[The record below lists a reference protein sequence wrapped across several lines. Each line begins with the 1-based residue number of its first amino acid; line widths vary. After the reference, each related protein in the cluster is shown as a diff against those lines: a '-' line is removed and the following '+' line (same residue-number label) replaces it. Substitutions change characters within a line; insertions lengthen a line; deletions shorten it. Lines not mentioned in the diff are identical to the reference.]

1 MKTFEELKQL
11 LLDRAKEAG
20 ACHQGRADSSV
31 REFCL
36 GQTPLNQSVEYRIK
50 TAELMYKYIT
60 TGKIPNKKE

>member
-36 GQTPLNQSVEYRIK
+36 GKNTQ
-50 TAELMYKYIT
+50 
-60 TGKIPNKKE
+60 

>member
-11 LLDRAKEAG
+11 LLDRVKEAG

-60 TGKIPNKKE
+60 TGKIPNKEE

>member
-50 TAELMYKYIT
+50 TAELMYLSLIH
-60 TGKIPNKKE
+60 I

>member
-20 ACHQGRADSSV
+20 ACLKV
-31 REFCL
+31 EFCL

-60 TGKIPNKKE
+60 TGKIPNKEE